1 MNDQERL
8 FEFAKEIAAKIHKES
23 NNFGQALFII
33 SNSFVILSALG
44 SAMCEKNDP
53 DYVSYKEI
61 LQDLFEALNTKDY
74 HEMHEDIRLQ
84 IIEHQKKLDKK
95 NESETNHGDA

>member
-8 FEFAKEIAAKIHKES
+8 FEFAKEIAAKIHQES
-23 NNFGQALFII
+23 NNFGQALFIV
-33 SNSFVILSALG
+33 SNAFVILSALG

-53 DYVSYKEI
+53 DYFSYKEI

-74 HEMHEDIRLQ
+74 HEMHEDIRQ
-84 IIEHQKKLDKK
+84 QMIEQQKKLDEKEK
-95 NESETNHGDA
+95 